1 MSQLEFDFKM
11 LSKEQEERVASFVA
25 SRKDTAIRKEKEI
38 KYIVNLLVEAGF
50 VEGVDFVNDFER
62 LGLVTDNRSFGYGD
76 YAFKTEVQFEDYI
89 GTIIIKYQEYDKSKN
104 KLVTRN
110 TWISLSGD
118 KLECSAITPQ
128 YRAYKPESLLTKL
141 RETNEMAQ
149 YDFERGNKKLSVLN
163 HTIEKYKTK
172 YPNAEVGIIQEYNR
186 IHGSFN
192 LVQVKFE
199 SGSFISFKL
208 GHDVDKEYIHEM
220 RDTQMEN
227 MSTFEI
233 LNMFNKQPKNKK

>member
-76 YAFKTEVQFEDYI
+76 DEFKTEVQFEDYI
-89 GTIIIKYQEYDKSKN
+89 GSIIIKYQEYDKSKN

-149 YDFERGNKKLSVLN
+149 YDFERGNKRLSVLN

-233 LNMFNKQPKNKK
+233 LNMFNKKPKNKK

>member
-50 VEGVDFVNDFER
+50 IEGVDFVNDFER
-62 LGLVTDNRSFGYGD
+62 LGLVTDTRSFGYGD
-76 YAFKTEVQFEDYI
+76 DEFKAEVEFEDYI

-163 HTIEKYKTK
+163 HTINKFKTE

>member
-89 GTIIIKYQEYDKSKN
+89 GSIIIKYQEYDKSKN

-163 HTIEKYKTK
+163 HTIEKYKTE

>member
-76 YAFKTEVQFEDYI
+76 YKFEAEVQFEDYI
-89 GTIIIKYQEYDKSKN
+89 GSIIIKYQEYDKSKN
-104 KLVTRN
+104 KIVTRN

>member
-50 VEGVDFVNDFER
+50 IEGVDFVNDFER
-62 LGLVTDNRSFGYGD
+62 LGLVTDNRILGYGGD
-76 YAFKTEVQFEDYI
+76 KFETEVQFEDYI
-89 GTIIIKYQEYDKSKN
+89 GSIIIKYQEYDKSKN
-104 KLVTRN
+104 KIVTRN

-118 KLECSAITPQ
+118 KLECSSITPQ

>member
-25 SRKDTAIRKEKEI
+25 SRKDTAIRKEKEN

-50 VEGVDFVNDFER
+50 IEGVDFVNDFER
-62 LGLVTDNRSFGYGD
+62 LGLVTDNRILGYGGD
-76 YAFKTEVQFEDYI
+76 KFETEVQFEDYI
-89 GTIIIKYQEYDKSKN
+89 GSIIIKYQEYDKSKN

-163 HTIEKYKTK
+163 HTIKKYKTK

-227 MSTFEI
+227 MSPFEI
-233 LNMFNKQPKNKK
+233 LDMFNKQPKNKK

>member
-25 SRKDTAIRKEKEI
+25 SRKDAAIRKEKEI

-50 VEGVDFVNDFER
+50 IEGVDFVNDFER
-62 LGLVTDNRSFGYGD
+62 LGLVTDNRILGYGGD
-76 YAFKTEVQFEDYI
+76 KFETEVQFEDYI
-89 GTIIIKYQEYDKSKN
+89 GSIIIKYQEYDKSKN
-104 KLVTRN
+104 KIVTRN

-118 KLECSAITPQ
+118 KLECSSITPQ

-163 HTIEKYKTK
+163 HTIEKYKTE

>member
-76 YAFKTEVQFEDYI
+76 DEFKTEVQFEDYI
-89 GTIIIKYQEYDKSKN
+89 GSIIIKYQEYDKSKN

-149 YDFERGNKKLSVLN
+149 YDFERGNKRLSVLN

>member
-25 SRKDTAIRKEKEI
+25 SRKDAAIRKEKEI

-50 VEGVDFVNDFER
+50 IEGVDFVNDFER
-62 LGLVTDNRSFGYGD
+62 LGLVTDNRILGYGGD
-76 YAFKTEVQFEDYI
+76 KFETEVQFEDYI
-89 GTIIIKYQEYDKSKN
+89 GSIIIKYQEYDKSKN
-104 KLVTRN
+104 KIVTRN

-118 KLECSAITPQ
+118 KLECSSITPQ

>member
-76 YAFKTEVQFEDYI
+76 DAFKTEVQFEDYI
-89 GTIIIKYQEYDKSKN
+89 GSIIIKYQEYDKSKN

-149 YDFERGNKKLSVLN
+149 YDFERGNKRLSVLN

>member
-76 YAFKTEVQFEDYI
+76 YEFKTEVQFEDYI
-89 GTIIIKYQEYDKSKN
+89 GSIIIKYQEYDKSKN

-163 HTIEKYKTK
+163 HTIEKYKTE
-172 YPNAEVGIIQEYNR
+172 YPNAEVSIVQEYNR

-208 GHDVDKEYIHEM
+208 GFDIDKEYVHQIK
-220 RDTQMEN
+220 DAQMDN
-227 MSTFEI
+227 MSTFQI
-233 LNMFNKQPKNKK
+233 LDTFNKQK

>member
-50 VEGVDFVNDFER
+50 IEGIDFVNDFER

-76 YAFKTEVQFEDYI
+76 DEFKTEVQFEDYI
-89 GTIIIKYQEYDKSKN
+89 GSIIIKYQEYDKSKN

>member
-11 LSKEQEERVASFVA
+11 LSKYQEERVASFVA

-76 YAFKTEVQFEDYI
+76 DEFKTEVQFEDYI
-89 GTIIIKYQEYDKSKN
+89 GSIIIKYQEYDKSKN

-163 HTIEKYKTK
+163 HTIEKYKTE

-208 GHDVDKEYIHEM
+208 GHGIDP
-220 RDTQMEN
+220 
-227 MSTFEI
+227 
-233 LNMFNKQPKNKK
+233 L

>member
-25 SRKDTAIRKEKEI
+25 SRKDAAIRKEKEI

-50 VEGVDFVNDFER
+50 IEGVDFVNDFER
-62 LGLVTDNRSFGYGD
+62 LGLVTDNRILGYGGD
-76 YAFKTEVQFEDYI
+76 KFETEVQFEDYI
-89 GTIIIKYQEYDKSKN
+89 GSIIIKYQEYDKSKN
-104 KLVTRN
+104 KIVTRN

-118 KLECSAITPQ
+118 KLECSAITSQ
-128 YRAYKPESLLTKL
+128 YRAYKPESLLIKL
-141 RETNEMAQ
+141 RNTNEMAQ

-163 HTIEKYKTK
+163 HTIEKYKTE

>member
-25 SRKDTAIRKEKEI
+25 SRKDAAIRKEKEI

-50 VEGVDFVNDFER
+50 IEGVDFVNDFER
-62 LGLVTDNRSFGYGD
+62 LGLVTDNRILGYGGD
-76 YAFKTEVQFEDYI
+76 KFETEVQFEDYI
-89 GTIIIKYQEYDKSKN
+89 GSIIIKYQEYDKSKN
-104 KLVTRN
+104 KIVTRN

-118 KLECSAITPQ
+118 KLECSSITPQ

-163 HTIEKYKTK
+163 HTIEKYKTE

-186 IHGSFN
+186 IHGSYN

>member
-76 YAFKTEVQFEDYI
+76 DEFKAEVEFEDYI

-110 TWISLSGD
+110 TWISLSGN

-172 YPNAEVGIIQEYNR
+172 YPDAEVGIIQEYNR

>member
-89 GTIIIKYQEYDKSKN
+89 GSIIIKYQEYDKSKN

-149 YDFERGNKKLSVLN
+149 YDFERGNKRLSVLN

>member
-11 LSKEQEERVASFVA
+11 LSKEQEKRVASFVA

-50 VEGVDFVNDFER
+50 IEGVDFVNDFER
-62 LGLVTDNRSFGYGD
+62 LGLVTDTRSFGYGD
-76 YAFKTEVQFEDYI
+76 DEFKAEVEFEDYI

-149 YDFERGNKKLSVLN
+149 YDFERGNKRLSVLN

>member
-11 LSKEQEERVASFVA
+11 LSKYQEERVASFVA
-25 SRKDTAIRKEKEI
+25 SRKNTAIHKTKENKQ
-38 KYIVNLLVEAGF
+38 IVNLLVEAGF
-50 VEGVDFVNDFER
+50 REGIDFVNDFER
-62 LGLVTDNRSFGYGD
+62 LGLVTDTRSFGYGD
-76 YAFKTEVQFEDYI
+76 DEFKTEVQFEDYI
-89 GTIIIKYQEYDKSKN
+89 GTIVIKYQEYDGSEN
-104 KLVTRN
+104 AIVTRS

-128 YRAYKPESLLTKL
+128 YRAYKPESLLIKL

-149 YDFERGNKKLSVLN
+149 YDFDRGNKRLSVLN

-172 YPNAEVGIIQEYNR
+172 YPDAEVGVIQEYNR
-186 IHGSFN
+186 IHGSYN
-192 LVQVKFE
+192 LVQVKFK
-199 SGSFISFKL
+199 SGSFITFKL
-208 GHDVDKEYIHEM
+208 SFDKDNEYIHEM

>member
-11 LSKEQEERVASFVA
+11 LDKYQEERVASFVA
-25 SRKDTAIRKEKEI
+25 SRKNTAIHKTKENKH
-38 KYIVNLLVEAGF
+38 IVNLLVEAGF
-50 VEGVDFVNDFER
+50 VEGIDFVNDFER
-62 LGLVTDNRSFGYGD
+62 LGLVTDTRSFGYGD
-76 YAFKTEVQFEDYI
+76 DEFKAEVEFEDYI